1 MQKSPLF
8 AALLTPYRSLGLTGI
23 RAVVALYAVL
33 SLIPGIYFY
42 LVGAWPVVGFLG
54 LDAVVLYWALSA
66 SLKSGDAFEEVTLWR
81 DSLDIRHVNAKG
93 YETNHSFNPF
103 WVRLEV
109 DRDFEERV
117 THLRIASRQQA
128 LEIGAFLTP
137 DDKKI
142 FANTFG
148 QALHRAK
155 N

>member
-23 RAVVALYAVL
+23 RGVVALYAVL
-33 SLIPGIYFY
+33 AMVPGIYFY
-42 LVGAWPVVGFLG
+42 LAGAWPVVGFLG
-54 LDAVVLYWALSA
+54 LDAVVLYWALSV
-66 SLKSGDAFEEVTLWR
+66 SLKSGDAFEEITLWR

-93 YETNHSFNPF
+93 RETNHSFNPF

-109 DRDFEERV
+109 DRDFEARV
-117 THLRIASRQQA
+117 THLRIASREHA

-137 DDKKI
+137 DDKNI
-142 FANTFG
+142 FAGTFS
-148 QALHRAK
+148 QALYRAK